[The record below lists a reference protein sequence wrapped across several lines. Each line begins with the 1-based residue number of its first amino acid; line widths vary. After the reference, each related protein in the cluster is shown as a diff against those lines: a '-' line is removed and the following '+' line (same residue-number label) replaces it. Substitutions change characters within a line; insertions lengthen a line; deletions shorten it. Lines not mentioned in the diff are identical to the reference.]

1 MNFASSTKNDLTFAS
16 MNQTN
21 DCIVFGTNTGFY
33 VYTVNPLKKII
44 ARKIPGGVSI
54 VKMLYKSNIFVF
66 IGNVEKGL
74 YPNKKLIIW
83 DDHKRVVIG
92 EIIFKKKI
100 LNIMITREIIVVITN
115 IKIYVYNFKDLSL
128 IKSIET
134 VNNPKGL
141 CSINDQSLIAYLG
154 DNIGEIK
161 ISLYNDDYLQVIN
174 AHRNPIELFNFSKD
188 GKYIITCSNKG
199 TLIRIYDTKSGSLF
213 KELRRGSD
221 QVQIIDLKI
230 SDDNKFL
237 LASSSRGTIHVFS
250 VDNENKKAN
259 EKNVE
264 ITKKNIGIGW
274 GINSLKSFLPEYFSS
289 EWSFSQIR
297 INNVLTYSNFIN
309 GINEVIT
316 IGDNGCFYVLNFDK
330 DNGTI
335 QKNYK
340 FISDEDDPFNN
351 RTSTIK

>member
-1 MNFASSTKNDLTFAS
+1 MNFSSSTKNDLTYAS

-21 DCIVFGTNTGFY
+21 DCLVFGTNTGFY

-100 LNIMITREIIVVITN
+100 LNIMLTRDIIVVVTN

-141 CSINDQSLIAYLG
+141 CAINDKSFIAYLG

-161 ISLYNDDYLQVIN
+161 ISLYNDDYLKIIN
-174 AHRNPIELFNFSKD
+174 AHKNPIELFDFSKD
-188 GKYIITCSNKG
+188 GKYIFTCSNKG
-199 TLIRIYDTKSGSLF
+199 TLIRIYDITSGNLF

-221 QVQIIDLKI
+221 QVQIVDLKM
-230 SDDNKFL
+230 SDDNKFI
-237 LASSSRGTIHVFS
+237 LASSSKGTIHVFS
-250 VDNENKKAN
+250 ADNTEVDI
-259 EKNVE
+259 EKN
-264 ITKKNIGIGW
+264 TKNNVGIGW
-274 GINSLKSFLPEYFSS
+274 GMNSLKMFLPEYFSS

-297 INNVLTYSNFIN
+297 INNVLTYSNFIE
-309 GINEVIT
+309 GIKEIIT
-316 IGDNGCFYVLNFDK
+316 IGDNGCFYVLNFDS
-330 DNGTI
+330 DIGTI
-335 QKNYK
+335 HKNYK

-351 RTSTIK
+351 RTLTIK